1 MTGQSD
7 ARDPV
12 ARRALTSLPRAERS
26 HETRQPSARAVL
38 AVASIIAVAFMGSV
52 IVTPLYS
59 LYQRKFGF
67 SEITLTLI
75 YAVYVVGNVVALL
88 LFGQISD
95 QLGRKPVA
103 LPALAL
109 AAMSALLFLF
119 AHSTL
124 WLFLG
129 RLSIGLAV
137 GILSGTGTAWLA
149 EQYGGSG
156 RSRATLTAATA
167 NLSGIAIGPLVGGLL
182 AQYAPAPLKLPF
194 LAYMLTL
201 AIVAVAIAC
210 TKETRQQRIHKL
222 TDLRVHP
229 RLGVPRDRIGS
240 FTAPSVTGFVTFAV
254 GGLYFA
260 LIPSIL
266 IQDLH
271 VRNVAVGGLVV
282 FELGLFAASFIVLG
296 RRLRPVTAMSGGLV
310 LLLPAVALVVSA
322 QALHSMPLLLIA
334 TAFAGATMA
343 LGYRGSLE
351 MINEIAP
358 DDRRAE
364 VVSSYLIACFV
375 GNSIPVIGVGVLSR
389 FTDPF
394 IASVVFACTI
404 ATLSIAALVWRKRD
418 VRPRKPADNRATV
431 G

>member
-1 MTGQSD
+1 MTGRRD
-7 ARDPV
+7 ARDSV
-12 ARRALTSLPRAERS
+12 AGRALTVRPRAERS
-26 HETRQPSARAVL
+26 SQSPQPSARAVI

-67 SEITLTLI
+67 SEMTLTLI

-95 QLGRKPVA
+95 QLGRKRVG

-109 AAMSALLFLF
+109 AGMSALLFLF

-149 EQYGGSG
+149 EQYGQSR

-194 LAYMLTL
+194 LAYILALT
-201 AIVAVAIAC
+201 IVAIAIAG
-210 TKETRQQRIHKL
+210 TAETRQHRIHKMG
-222 TDLRVHP
+222 DLRVHP
-229 RLGVPRDRIGS
+229 RLGIPRDRIGS
-240 FTAPSVTGFVTFAV
+240 FTAPAVTGFVTFAV

-271 VRNVAVGGLVV
+271 ERNVAVGGLVV

-296 RRLRPVTAMSGGLV
+296 RGLRPVTAMTGGLIC
-310 LLLPAVALVVSA
+310 LLPAVALVVSA
-322 QALHSMPLLLIA
+322 QALRSMPLLLIA
-334 TAFAGATMA
+334 TAFAGTTMA

-351 MINEIAP
+351 VVNEIAP

-364 VVSSYLIACFV
+364 VVSSYYIACFV
-375 GNSIPVIGVGVLSR
+375 GNSVPVIGVGVLSR
-389 FTDPF
+389 YTNPF

-404 ATLSIAALVWRKRD
+404 ATFSIAALAWRQRD
-418 VRPRKPADNRATV
+418 AHATRT